1 MKPGRHPRHVI
12 SKWKKNKAL
21 LANKKLRPFLP
32 EMRKFSRA
40 NLLNMLK
47 KHKMVYVKPVN
58 GSLGRGVM
66 RVELKPAASAVPYRY
81 QLETKAR
88 SFKTFDELYASIQ
101 QHKRKGDY
109 LVQQGIHLL
118 TYQNR
123 TFDLRVM
130 VQKTPQEVWKT
141 TGYIGRLAH
150 PKKIVTNYHSD
161 GTLMPVEKLLSP
173 HMKGPKI
180 KAYCTDLQDLGED
193 VANHLH
199 KVFPGIRE
207 IGADIAVDQKLR
219 PWILEVNT
227 SPDPYIFRKLKDK
240 NIFRTVIRYSRANGR
255 VQRK

>member
-1 MKPGRHPRHVI
+1 MKLGRYPRHVM

-21 LANKKLRPFLP
+21 LQNKDLKPYLP
-32 EMRKFSRA
+32 ELRMFDRA
-40 NLLNMLK
+40 NLLYMLK

-58 GSLGRGVM
+58 GSMGKGVM
-66 RVELKPAASAVPYRY
+66 RVELKPSASSAPYRY

-88 SFKTFDELYASIQ
+88 SFNTFDELYTSIQ
-101 QHKRKGDY
+101 RYKRKRDY

-130 VQKTPQEVWKT
+130 VQKTPQKLWKT
-141 TGYIGRLAH
+141 TGYIGRMAH

-161 GTLMPVEKLLSP
+161 GTLVPAEKLLSP
-173 HMKGPKI
+173 HVKGSKI
-180 KAYCTDLQDLGED
+180 KSYCRNLQNIGED

-207 IGADIAVDQKLR
+207 IGADIAIDQKLH

-227 SPDPYIFRKLKDK
+227 APDPFIFRKLKDK
-240 NIFRTVIRYSRANGR
+240 NVFHTVMGYSRANGR
-255 VQRK
+255 FRRK